1 MSRNNVNFGEKKK
14 KKSGFYKNIKV
25 IKIDEIDVNKILVS
39 KEGSYGLKSSFEYFI
54 GYNDDDVIRP
64 ICIKLPQIIGYAKS
78 FESTKTMSFKISD
91 K

>member
-1 MSRNNVNFGEKKK
+1 METKKIK
-14 KKSGFYKNIKV
+14 KGGFYKNRKV

-39 KEGSYGLKSSFEYFI
+39 KEGSYGLRNSFEYFI

-78 FESTKTMSFKISD
+78 FESTMTMSFKIATNNY
-91 K
+91 